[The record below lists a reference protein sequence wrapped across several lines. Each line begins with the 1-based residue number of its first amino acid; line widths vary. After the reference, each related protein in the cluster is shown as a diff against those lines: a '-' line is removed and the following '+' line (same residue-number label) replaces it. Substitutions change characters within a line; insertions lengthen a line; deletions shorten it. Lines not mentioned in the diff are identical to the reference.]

1 MKIHTLLASACA
13 LLAAGSLQAAAI
25 PQLKAFIASTNT
37 LSADFQQVVTSKNK
51 RSEAAGTLSIA
62 RPGKFLWVYSK
73 PYDQI
78 IDGDGKRLWI
88 YDKELAQVTT
98 RPLNAALGSSP
109 AALLAGSNA
118 IERDYV
124 LKEAGIAAGLEWLTA
139 TPRKDE
145 NTFRSIRMG
154 FRGNVLQVM
163 ELADTFGNITR
174 ITFSNLKKN
183 PPLPASLFRFTPPKG
198 VDVMTDQ

>member
-1 MKIHTLLASACA
+1 MNIQKILTTAGA
-13 LLAAGSLQAAAI
+13 LLVAGSLQAAAI
-25 PQLKAFIASTNT
+25 PQLKAFIASSNT

-51 RSEAAGTLSIA
+51 RSDASGTLSIA
-62 RPGKFLWVYSK
+62 RPGRFLWVYNK
-73 PYDQI
+73 PYDQV

-124 LKEAGIAAGLEWLTA
+124 LKEAGSSGGLDWLTA

-145 NTFRSIRMG
+145 NTFKSIRMG
-154 FRGNVLQVM
+154 FRANVLQVM

-174 ITFSNLKKN
+174 ITFANLKKN
-183 PPLPASLFRFTPPKG
+183 PTLPANLFHFTPPKG
-198 VDVMTDQ
+198 VDVITDQ